1 MTIARMN
8 FSHDVIVI
16 GAGPGGSATAHFL
29 AQSGARVLLLDKSN
43 FPRDKTCGDGLTP
56 RAVAML
62 DEMHLLDELST
73 TGHPIRRF
81 EVIAPNR
88 RATSSPIPGQTGRN
102 GQALV
107 IPRLKLDA
115 RLLQRAVDSGAEFR
129 SGVHAVRVEGDG
141 RQATVRVEHNGR
153 ADAYSAPLAVVA
165 SGANMRL
172 LRESGILQHTPE
184 TMLAARAYFENLR
197 GLSDAWQLRFDGVP
211 LPGYGWIFPIGTDA
225 ANIGA
230 GFFGGG
236 RGRSAADAFA
246 RFIANPALQPLLAG
260 AQQAGPM
267 KSYPLR
273 ADFTTAPTHAPNVL
287 LVGEAAGLV
296 NPLTGEGIDYALES
310 GRIAARHIAGMLARN
325 DFSEAARSAYDAELR
340 TQFQSLFEFCI
351 FVRDRMC
358 DKAWLLNTL
367 IAVAD
372 HRADLRLRLTAVVLG
387 NRTIHGPL
395 TPGRVVRSILR
406 STLRLSPDS

>member
-1 MTIARMN
+1 MN
-8 FSHDVIVI
+8 FSHDAIVI

-29 AQSGARVLLLDKSN
+29 AKRGVRVLLLDKSE

-62 DEMHLLDELST
+62 DEMHLLDEL
-73 TGHPIRRF
+73 GAVGRRIAQF
-81 EVIAPNR
+81 EVVAPNR
-88 RATSSPIPGQTGRN
+88 RTTTSPIPDEIGRR

-107 IPRLKLDA
+107 IPRMQLDA
-115 RLLQRAVDSGAEFR
+115 RLLQRAIDSGAEFR
-129 SGVHAVRVEGDG
+129 TGVHALRVEGDG
-141 RQATVRVEHNGR
+141 RQATVHIERGGR
-153 ADAYSAPLAVVA
+153 RETHVAPLAVVA
-165 SGANMRL
+165 TGANIGL
-172 LRESGILQHTPE
+172 LRESGILTRTPE
-184 TMLAARAYFENLR
+184 TMVAARAYFENLQ

-211 LPGYGWIFPIGTDA
+211 LPGYGWIFPIGADA

-236 RGRSAADAFA
+236 PGRSAADAFA
-246 RFIANPALQPLLAG
+246 RFVANPALQPLLANARQVG
-260 AQQAGPM
+260 RM

-273 ADFTTAPTHAPNVL
+273 ADFTTAPTHAPNTL

-310 GRIAARHIAGMLARN
+310 GRIAAQHAADMLTRG
-325 DFSEAARSAYDAELR
+325 DFSATARHAYDAALR

-358 DKAWLLNTL
+358 DKAWLLNAL
-367 IAVAD
+367 VAVANR
-372 HRADLRLRLTAVVLG
+372 RADLRTRLASVVLG
-387 NRTIHGPL
+387 GRTFRGSI
-395 TPGRVVRSILR
+395 TPWRVLR
-406 STLRLSPDS
+406 ALARR